1 MLSPWTGGQT
11 AASSPVSVDGLAPA
25 SSRESEQP
33 RRLSTSSPPTCS
45 LLSQSSSSPLARW
58 TDHPYPALG
67 YRIPSHPSCSEDAT
81 RESSRPPR
89 PHQVFLSLWFTPI
102 HILPS
107 LRLSP
112 LVTPLSLHL
121 PAPSPPSF
129 RSLGPGEHRL
139 LTLSPTSLCQAPPFP
154 LPALFFLLTPVLL
167 QNLTRFAGAG
177 CLPRINLPEG
187 RDWVYFIHGC
197 HLAI

>member
-45 LLSQSSSSPLARW
+45 LLSQSSSSLLARW

-81 RESSRPPR
+81 QESSRPPR

-139 LTLSPTSLCQAPPFP
+139 LTLSPTSLSFSPPCLIFSP
-154 LPALFFLLTPVLL
+154 YTCLATEPYSFRWCRLPP
-167 QNLTRFAGAG
+167 
-177 CLPRINLPEG
+177 
-187 RDWVYFIHGC
+187 
-197 HLAI
+197 